1 MKGVFMKITDVLKY
15 KNIEFKNRIVMPP
28 MATSK
33 SDDDGHIT
41 DDVLK
46 YYDEKTSSKIFS
58 CVIVEHSYVDIQGKT
73 SKSQSSMA
81 SDSDIEGMSKL
92 SSLIKKNGSLAV
104 CQISHAGSGAKKEI
118 TGMDIVSA
126 SNMENPAFKNG
137 QIAKELSVE
146 EIHEI
151 KDKFVNAAIRAKKA
165 GFDAVEIHS
174 AHAYLLDQ
182 FLSPIT
188 NKRTDEY
195 GGDVYGR
202 IKLHLEIIRGIKE
215 ALGEDYP
222 VFIRMGAGDFMEGGL
237 TEEDSVKASIEFEKA
252 GVDVIDISGGMCFYK
267 TKETYPGFFD
277 TISKPIFDKVN
288 VPVILTGGVTKG
300 TDIVDILD
308 RNVCDLVGIGRSVF
322 KDSNWIEKEVGPLL
336 NK

>member
-1 MKGVFMKITDVLKY
+1 M
-15 KNIEFKNRIVMPP
+15 
-28 MATSK
+28 
-33 SDDDGHIT
+33 
-41 DDVLK
+41 
-46 YYDEKTSSKIFS
+46 
-58 CVIVEHSYVDIQGKT
+58 
-73 SKSQSSMA
+73 
-81 SDSDIEGMSKL
+81 
-92 SSLIKKNGSLAV
+92 
-104 CQISHAGSGAKKEI
+104 
-118 TGMDIVSA
+118 
-126 SNMENPAFKNG
+126 
-137 QIAKELSVE
+137 
-146 EIHEI
+146 
-151 KDKFVNAAIRAKKA
+151 
-165 GFDAVEIHS
+165 EIHS